1 MSDHHPLYDSCYPC
15 SLSWGTFFCFSFV
28 QVMSHRDDVLAL
40 CFYCELA
47 REEKYEAM
55 ASKTEVLTRTKG
67 VSWFCLTRFVRL
79 PLRSRCF
86 YLPALAVGVTTGK
99 QLAIPSAFV
108 FIREICVQKKVS
120 VISVLSVW
128 PFSAQSAPICVLCV
142 LYRHS
147 CSFKFTQKARKAQ
160 KCKCFTFVRVTRFL
174 CFSDEITACRIMMVR
189 KKVEACSHP
198 FV

>member
-108 FIREICVQKKVS
+108 FRKTFPWFPCF
-120 VISVLSVW
+120 
-128 PFSAQSAPICVLCV
+128 PCDFFSAQSAPICVLCV
-142 LYRHS
+142 SSYRQ
-147 CSFKFTQKARKAQ
+147 FVFRKNFRDFRA
-160 KCKCFTFVRVTRFL
+160 FRVTFFCAICESR
-174 CFSDEITACRIMMVR
+174 SDIQSSIGT
-189 KKVEACSHP
+189 SHKSQISN
-198 FV
+198 FKSQI